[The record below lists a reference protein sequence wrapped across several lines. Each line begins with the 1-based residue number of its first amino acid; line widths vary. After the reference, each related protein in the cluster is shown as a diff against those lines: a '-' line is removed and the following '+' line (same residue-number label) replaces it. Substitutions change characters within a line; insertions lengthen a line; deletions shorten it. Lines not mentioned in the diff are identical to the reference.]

1 MLTMNSLIPENAT
14 SQRSIPHTHLLLVR
28 EKMRILILE
37 EIFPFPRSSIIC
49 SLMIR
54 RNAFS
59 GMARFNE
66 VTSHRVQDAK
76 GDVDFTEF
84 PM

>member
-1 MLTMNSLIPENAT
+1 MEAT
-14 SQRSIPHTHLLLVR
+14 SRRSIRHTHHLLVR

-59 GMARFNE
+59 GKTRFNE
-66 VTSHRVQDAK
+66 VTSHRVHDAK
-76 GDVDFTEF
+76 GDMDFTEF
-84 PM
+84 LR

>member
-1 MLTMNSLIPENAT
+1 MGAT
-14 SQRSIPHTHLLLVR
+14 SRRFIPHTHILLVR

-59 GMARFNE
+59 GKTRFNE
-66 VTSHRVQDAK
+66 VKSHRVQVAK
-76 GDVDFTEF
+76 GDMDSTEF
-84 PM
+84 PR

>member
-1 MLTMNSLIPENAT
+1 MGAT
-14 SQRSIPHTHLLLVR
+14 SRRSIPHTHLLLVR

-37 EIFPFPRSSIIC
+37 EIFPFPRSLIIY

-59 GMARFNE
+59 RKTRFNV
-66 VTSHRVQDAK
+66 VTSHHVQDAK
-76 GDVDFTEF
+76 GDMDSTKFLR
-84 PM
+84 

>member
-1 MLTMNSLIPENAT
+1 MGVT
-14 SQRSIPHTHLLLVR
+14 SWRFIPHTHLLLVR
-28 EKMRILILE
+28 ERIRILILE
-37 EIFPFPRSSIIC
+37 EIFMFPRSSIIC

-59 GMARFNE
+59 GKARFNE

-76 GDVDFTEF
+76 GDMDFTEF
-84 PM
+84 SM